1 MTATP
6 VLAAAAGDVLSVLA
20 AARLPACLIGGLAVQ
35 RWGHMR
41 ATADVDLA
49 VLTGYGD
56 EGPTLDVLLNHFEP
70 RHADARTFA
79 LAHRVLLLRTAAG
92 VSIDVALA
100 AFPFEQEA
108 IALATTWEPIAGVRL
123 RVCGPEHLVV
133 YKLVAARPQDLVDV
147 AGIVQRQ
154 GLGLDIDLIR
164 RWGCEF
170 AELKEEPDLLRP
182 FEEALRKI
190 NR

>member
-1 MTATP
+1 MTTAP
-6 VLAAAAGDVLSVLA
+6 ALAAAASDVISVLDSA
-20 AARLPACLIGGLAVQ
+20 GLPACLIGGLAVQ

-41 ATADVDLA
+41 ATADVDVA

-56 EGPTLDVLLNHFEP
+56 EGPTLDALLSHFEP
-70 RHADARTFA
+70 RRADARTFA

-92 VSIDVALA
+92 VSIDVAFA

-108 IALATTWEPIAGVRL
+108 IALATTWEPIAGARL
-123 RVCGPEHLVV
+123 RVCRPEHLIV

-147 AGIVQRQ
+147 TGIVQRQ
-154 GLGLDIDLIR
+154 GAGLDVDLIR
-164 RWGCEF
+164 GWGREF

-182 FEEALRKI
+182 FEEALRKMSL
-190 NR
+190 